1 MSPAF
6 AAMSRITTTT
16 TAAIATAPAAMADAA
31 AADPAGALYR
41 LAAWLSPAYPVGAYA
56 YSHGLEWAVQAG
68 EVRDRT
74 SLTGWIAAVLT
85 HGAGRADAIL
95 LAHAWADP
103 ADETLAELAL
113 ALAGSRERRLETSA
127 QGAAF
132 AEVTAA
138 AWPAPG
144 LDGRPAPYPVAVG
157 RAARAHGAPAF
168 DAALLYLHGFA
179 AALTGAALRLVPLGQ
194 TDGQR
199 TVAALMETCR
209 AVAAEAMTA
218 PLDEIGGC
226 ALRSDIAAMRH
237 ETQDVRLFRT

>member
-1 MSPAF
+1 MTGPRAS
-6 AAMSRITTTT
+6 
-16 TAAIATAPAAMADAA
+16 AAMADGAA
-31 AADPAGALYR
+31 DAPSADPAAALYR

-56 YSHGLEWAVQAG
+56 YSHGLEWAVEAG
-68 EVRDRT
+68 EVRDRET
-74 SLTGWIAAVLT
+74 LTGWIAAVLR

-95 LAHAWADP
+95 LAHAWAAPD
-103 ADETLAELAL
+103 DETLAELAL

-132 AEVTAA
+132 AQVTAA

-157 RAARAHGAPAF
+157 RAARAHGVPAF

-179 AALTGAALRLVPLGQ
+179 AALAGAAVRLVPLGQ

-199 TVAALMETCR
+199 AVAALLETCR

-237 ETQDVRLFRT
+237 ETQGVRLFRT